1 MHARSLAWH
10 QQGLYLSQSEPS
22 PLAWRDQ
29 HTVLGLAFTRSA
41 SLSHHR
47 HPRCGTEISPDRD
60 IALHWR
66 NITAPRRSL
75 STVPPVPSRTPAGK
89 AQLFEWAGEIRR
101 DTDCLLERNGFELP
115 VPRENGYRSES
126 SGFVYLPETVR
137 VSSKDLPTPGTE
149 VSNPLPSSEES
160 ANFRSLSGGRIG
172 VRIAA
177 RMRPPLHSR
186 GRIPPLVRRL
196 GSEDPERRAPVSGSS
211 DTLVKVLMR
220 NLGARK
226 SLRWRVI
233 GLRARTPS
241 QRA

>member
-1 MHARSLAWH
+1 MSLRHAR
-10 QQGLYLSQSEPS
+10 LSRPRRLPS
-22 PLAWRDQ
+22 PAHRREKA
-29 HTVLGLAFTRSA
+29 GFSTRE
-41 SLSHHR
+41 R
-47 HPRCGTEISPDRD
+47 K
-60 IALHWR
+60 IA
-66 NITAPRRSL
+66 
-75 STVPPVPSRTPAGK
+75 
-89 AQLFEWAGEIRR
+89 R
-101 DTDCLLERNGFELP
+101 DTDSPLERNGFELP

-233 GLRARTPS
+233 GLARKDTVPES
-241 QRA
+241 VTKIF